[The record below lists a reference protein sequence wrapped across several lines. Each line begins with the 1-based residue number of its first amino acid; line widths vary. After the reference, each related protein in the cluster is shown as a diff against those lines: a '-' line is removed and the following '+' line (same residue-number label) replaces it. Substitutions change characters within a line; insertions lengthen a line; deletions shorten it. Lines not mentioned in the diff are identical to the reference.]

1 MFSMIFPTYFFSF
14 AGFLLLCSTVLGFCP
29 TVILFHQVLQW
40 SSKQK
45 VHLHRILSLRELD
58 LLIEPIGAFDV
69 PRAAE
74 EQGARIE
81 QVGTPGHREG
91 AMLVENGVTH
101 IDRVEE
107 KCKEFEGQCGARV
120 ARARDAV
127 EKNETRDENDET
139 KAQYPKGGDAGSN
152 GGRFVGENA
161 DDGYGENQQNDP
173 KRNDGDERHLNAA
186 FDHGSDGFA
195 QPRSEKIGGECGGG
209 GGKSHESH
217 KHEIGNGA
225 HHIGSC
231 EFARAQMLHSNEE
244 DEPSGERKE
253 VLHHRPNGD
262 VEHFAEKSPLE
273 LRKAVEGKLAIVDFP
288 PSVDNEKEHR
298 ASTGQ
303 GRSYGSSSNAQL
315 RKSTMAENE
324 QIVEHN
330 IAQHHHNCIE
340 FQHARLCGGNEKGA
354 KQTSY
359 HAKIDAPHAPLQI
372 GPRSFKDFGRTDEMR
387 Q

>member
-1 MFSMIFPTYFFSF
+1 MFSMIFPSHIFYFAVS
-14 AGFLLLCSTVLGFCP
+14 LLLYSSVFGFCP
-29 TVILFHQVLQW
+29 RDILFYRVQQGDG
-40 SSKQK
+40 KQK
-45 VHLHRILSLRELD
+45 MQSKILCLRELD
-58 LLIEPIGAFDV
+58 FLVEPIGAFDV
-69 PRAAE
+69 PGAAQ
-74 EQGARIE
+74 EQSAGIE
-81 QVGTPGHREG
+81 QISTPSHREG

-107 KCKEFEGQCGARV
+107 KRKEFEGQCGARV

-139 KAQYPKGGDAGSN
+139 KAQYPKGGDAGCN

-161 DDGYGENQQNDP
+161 DDGCGENQQNDP

-195 QPRSEKIGGECGGG
+195 QPRSEKIGGESGGG
-209 GGKSHESH
+209 GRKSHEGN

-244 DEPSGERKE
+244 NEPSGERKE

-262 VEHFAEKSPLE
+262 VEHFAEKTPLE
-273 LRKAVEGKLAIVDFP
+273 LGKAVEGKLAIVDFP
-288 PSVDNEKEHR
+288 PSVGNEKEHR
-298 ASTGQ
+298 KSACHRRGD
-303 GRSYGSSSNAQL
+303 GSSSNAQL

-330 IAQHHHNCIE
+330 IAQHHHNSVE
-340 FQHARLCGGNEKGA
+340 FQRARLCGGNEKGA

-359 HAKIDAPHAPLQI
+359 HTKIDAPHAPLQI
-372 GPRSFKDFGRTDEMR
+372 GPRRFKDFRRTDEMR
-387 Q
+387 

>member
-14 AGFLLLCSTVLGFCP
+14 AGFLLLRSTVLGFCP

-45 VHLHRILSLRELD
+45 VHLHRVLSLRELD

-69 PRAAE
+69 PRAAQ

-81 QVGTPGHREG
+81 QVGTPSHREG

-107 KCKEFEGQCGARV
+107 KRKEFEGQCGARV

-139 KAQYPKGGDAGSN
+139 KAQYPKGGDAGCN

-161 DDGYGENQQNDP
+161 DDGCGENQQNDP

-186 FDHGSDGFA
+186 FDHGSDGIA
-195 QPRSEKIGGECGGG
+195 QPRSEKIGGESGGG
-209 GGKSHESH
+209 GRKSHESH

-244 DEPSGERKE
+244 NEPSGERKE

-273 LRKAVEGKLAIVDFP
+273 LREAVEGKLAIVDFP
-288 PSVDNEKEHR
+288 PSVDNEKEHG

-324 QIVEHN
+324 IVKHN

-340 FQHARLCGGNEKGA
+340 FQRARLCGGNEKGA
-354 KQTSY
+354 KQTGY

>member
-45 VHLHRILSLRELD
+45 AHLHRVLSLRELD
-58 LLIEPIGAFDV
+58 FLVEPIGAFDV
-69 PRAAE
+69 PRAAQ

-127 EKNETRDENDET
+127 EENEPRDENDET
-139 KAQYPKGGDAGSN
+139 KAQYPKGGDAGCN

-161 DDGYGENQQNDP
+161 DDGCGENQQNDP

-186 FDHGSDGFA
+186 FDHGSDGIA

-262 VEHFAEKSPLE
+262 VEHFAEKSPLK

-288 PSVDNEKEHR
+288 PSVDNEKEHGT
-298 ASTGQ
+298 STGQ

-340 FQHARLCGGNEKGA
+340 FQRARLCGGNEKGA
-354 KQTSY
+354 KQTGY

-372 GPRSFKDFGRTDEMR
+372 GPRRFKDFGRTDEMR

>member
-69 PRAAE
+69 PRAAQ

-107 KCKEFEGQCGARV
+107 KRKEFEGQCRARV

-139 KAQYPKGGDAGSN
+139 KAQYPKGVDAGSN

-161 DDGYGENQQNDP
+161 DDGCGKNQQNNP

-209 GGKSHESH
+209 GGKSHEGNKH
-217 KHEIGNGA
+217 KIGNGA

-244 DEPSGERKE
+244 NEPSGERKE

-262 VEHFAEKSPLE
+262 VEHFAEKTPLK
-273 LRKAVEGKLAIVDFP
+273 LRKAVESKLAIVDFP
-288 PSVDNEKEHR
+288 PSVDNEKEHG

-330 IAQHHHNCIE
+330 IAQHHHHSVE
-340 FQHARLCGGNEKGA
+340 FQRARLCGGNEKGA
-354 KQTSY
+354 KQTGY

-372 GPRSFKDFGRTDEMR
+372 GPRRFKDFGRTDEMR

>member
-1 MFSMIFPTYFFSF
+1 MFSMIFPTHIFCF
-14 AGFLLLCSTVLGFCP
+14 AVSLLLCSTVLGFCP
-29 TVILFHQVLQW
+29 RGILFHRVQQGDG
-40 SSKQK
+40 KQK
-45 VHLHRILSLRELD
+45 VQPRILCLRELD
-58 LLIEPIGAFDV
+58 FLIEPIGAFDV
-69 PRAAE
+69 PRAAQ

-107 KCKEFEGQCGARV
+107 KRKEFEGQCGARV
-120 ARARDAV
+120 ARSRDAV

-161 DDGYGENQQNDP
+161 DDGCGENQQNDP

-209 GGKSHESH
+209 GRKSHESH

-244 DEPSGERKE
+244 NEPSGERKE

-288 PSVDNEKEHR
+288 PSVDNEKEHG

-324 QIVEHN
+324 QIVKHN

-340 FQHARLCGGNEKGA
+340 FQRARLCGGNEKGA
-354 KQTSY
+354 KQTGY

-387 Q
+387 

>member
-1 MFSMIFPTYFFSF
+1 MFSIIFPSHIFYFAVS
-14 AGFLLLCSTVLGFCP
+14 LLLYSSVFGFCP
-29 TVILFHQVLQW
+29 RDILFYRVQQGDG
-40 SSKQK
+40 KQK
-45 VHLHRILSLRELD
+45 MQSKILCLRELD
-58 LLIEPIGAFDV
+58 FLVEPIGAFDV
-69 PRAAE
+69 PGAAQ
-74 EQGARIE
+74 EQSAGIE
-81 QVGTPGHREG
+81 QISTPSHREG

-107 KCKEFEGQCGARV
+107 KRKEFEGQCGARV

-139 KAQYPKGGDAGSN
+139 KAQYPKGGDAGCN

-161 DDGYGENQQNDP
+161 DDGCGENQQNDP

-195 QPRSEKIGGECGGG
+195 QPRSEKIGGESGGG
-209 GGKSHESH
+209 GRKSHEGN

-231 EFARAQMLHSNEE
+231 EFARAQMLHSNEKN
-244 DEPSGERKE
+244 EPSGERKE

-262 VEHFAEKSPLE
+262 VEHFAEKTPLE
-273 LRKAVEGKLAIVDFP
+273 LGKAVEGKLAIVDFP
-288 PSVDNEKEHR
+288 PSVGNEKEHR
-298 ASTGQ
+298 KSACHRRGD
-303 GRSYGSSSNAQL
+303 GSSSNAQL

-330 IAQHHHNCIE
+330 IAQHHHNSVE
-340 FQHARLCGGNEKGA
+340 FQRARLCGGNEKGA

-359 HAKIDAPHAPLQI
+359 HTKIDAPHAPLQI
-372 GPRSFKDFGRTDEMR
+372 GPRRFKDFRRTDEMR
-387 Q
+387 

>member
-1 MFSMIFPTYFFSF
+1 MFSMIFPSHIFYFAVS
-14 AGFLLLCSTVLGFCP
+14 LLLYSSVFGFCP
-29 TVILFHQVLQW
+29 RDILFYRVQQGDG
-40 SSKQK
+40 KQK
-45 VHLHRILSLRELD
+45 MQSKILCLRELD
-58 LLIEPIGAFDV
+58 FLVEPIGAFDV
-69 PRAAE
+69 PGAAQ
-74 EQGARIE
+74 EQSAGIE
-81 QVGTPGHREG
+81 QISTPSHREG

-107 KCKEFEGQCGARV
+107 KRKEFEGQCGARV

-139 KAQYPKGGDAGSN
+139 KAQYPKGGDAGCN

-161 DDGYGENQQNDP
+161 DDGCGENQQNDP

-195 QPRSEKIGGECGGG
+195 QPRSEKIGGESGGG
-209 GGKSHESH
+209 GRKSHEGN

-231 EFARAQMLHSNEE
+231 EFARAQMLHSNEKN
-244 DEPSGERKE
+244 EPSGERKE

-262 VEHFAEKSPLE
+262 VEHFAEKTPLE
-273 LRKAVEGKLAIVDFP
+273 LGKAVEGKLAIVDFP
-288 PSVDNEKEHR
+288 PSVGNEKEHR
-298 ASTGQ
+298 KSACHRRGD
-303 GRSYGSSSNAQL
+303 GSSSNAQL

-330 IAQHHHNCIE
+330 IAQHHHNSVE
-340 FQHARLCGGNEKGA
+340 FQRARLCGGNEKGA

-359 HAKIDAPHAPLQI
+359 HTKIDAPHAPLQI
-372 GPRSFKDFGRTDEMR
+372 GPRRFKDFRRTDEMR
-387 Q
+387 

>member
-45 VHLHRILSLRELD
+45 VHLHRVLSLRELD
-58 LLIEPIGAFDV
+58 FLVEPIGAFDV
-69 PRAAE
+69 PRAAQ

-81 QVGTPGHREG
+81 QVGTPSHREG

-161 DDGYGENQQNDP
+161 DDGCGENQQNDP

-273 LRKAVEGKLAIVDFP
+273 LGQAVEGKLAIVDFP
-288 PSVDNEKEHR
+288 PSVNNEKEHG

-324 QIVEHN
+324 
-330 IAQHHHNCIE
+330 
-340 FQHARLCGGNEKGA
+340 
-354 KQTSY
+354 
-359 HAKIDAPHAPLQI
+359 
-372 GPRSFKDFGRTDEMR
+372 
-387 Q
+387 